1 MAGADV
7 DLEQLS
13 KAREAAVMKVRY
25 DAAQDLLL
33 KLGDQHNVDSGDMSL
48 SLTEAALNKAAVQLD
63 SASGWLDSVTTYSIH
78 HTSIAVYNGSAI
90 ATIALSAHSSE
101 HNVDVDMLL
110 DCLVTLRIEKAVLK
124 ARLEPFNIAPEVTA
138 HGLKK
143 IVSGIIRD
151 VISIRL
157 SSIAAAL
164 PAIEFPIELRNH
176 LTIPGNDMHV
186 HHGLNMSIHIPE
198 RTLSYDMTI
207 KDVRFLEKNIFISF
221 ALSKIGVK

>member
-7 DLEQLS
+7 DVEQLS

-25 DAAQDLLL
+25 EAAQELSITLADR
-33 KLGDQHNVDSGDMSL
+33 QHDDAGDMSL
-48 SLTEAALNKAAVQLD
+48 SLSEGALNKAAVQLD
-63 SASGWLDSVTTYSIH
+63 SASGWLDSATTYRIQ
-78 HTSIAVYNGSAI
+78 HTSIAVHNGSAI
-90 ATIALSAHSSE
+90 ATITLSAHNSE
-101 HNVDVDMLL
+101 QNVDVDMLL
-110 DCLVTLRIEKAVLK
+110 DCLVTLRIEKGVLK

-157 SSIAAAL
+157 SSIAGSL
-164 PAIEFPIELRNH
+164 PAIEMPIELRNH
-176 LTIPGNDMHV
+176 LTIPGNDMHIER
-186 HHGLNMSIHIPE
+186 GLNMNIHIPE

-207 KDVRFLEKNIFISF
+207 QDVRFLEKKVFISF